1 MHDINNY
8 YTRCLAYRN
17 HERDLFLDPVEFNEI
32 LQGVST
38 LMIASFRLSLRF
50 FISNTL
56 LHTHLKARLKQ
67 FIGCSVNKCNF
78 QL

>member
-50 FISNTL
+50 FYIK
-56 LHTHLKARLKQ
+56 HTVAHSFKSSTKTVHRV
-67 FIGCSVNKCNF
+67 FC
-78 QL
+78 